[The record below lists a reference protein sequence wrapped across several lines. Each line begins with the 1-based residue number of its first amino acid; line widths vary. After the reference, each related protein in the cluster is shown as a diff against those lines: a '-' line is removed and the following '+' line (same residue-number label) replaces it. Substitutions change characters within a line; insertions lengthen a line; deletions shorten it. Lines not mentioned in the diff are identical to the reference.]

1 VREIFKTST
10 SSGIEA
16 VPDNDHDRSFDRS
29 FSYRISNV
37 FGIDCTLKKN
47 IFLHFFVLNSDTKL
61 HSRLEVLVETSPQK
75 SISGFYL
82 ILDIKQR
89 IVCKK

>member
-1 VREIFKTST
+1 
-10 SSGIEA
+10 
-16 VPDNDHDRSFDRS
+16 VPDHDHDRSFDRT

-75 SISGFYL
+75 SISGYYL
-82 ILDIKQR
+82 ILDIKHR